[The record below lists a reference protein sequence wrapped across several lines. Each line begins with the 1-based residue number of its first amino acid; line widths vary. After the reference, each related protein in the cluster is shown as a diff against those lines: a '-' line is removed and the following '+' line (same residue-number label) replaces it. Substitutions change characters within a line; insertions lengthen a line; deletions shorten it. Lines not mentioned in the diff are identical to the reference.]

1 MISRLRRSIA
11 VFVGLVVLAFTLGRV
26 KLNWTGTATCTE
38 GKPEAPVS
46 SKK

>member
-11 VFVGLVVLAFTLGRV
+11 VFVGLIVLLFTLGRV
-26 KLNWTGTATCTE
+26 KLNWKGTSTCTE
-38 GKPEAPVS
+38 GKPEAPIS